1 MKKEEIQMSSHT
13 LYRWGGAV
21 TIVTAILIAVGGIL
35 RYLYLAQQVG
45 DLVTAQ
51 RFFSP
56 AYFLAVFA
64 ITALYVVQAIR
75 AGRLGF
81 AGYIL
86 LMLGVVFQ
94 IPAIFTWIA
103 ISSGLPWGHDAL
115 MYQWWGGVPF
125 LPVGTYLQII
135 GLIVFG
141 IATARAGVFPRW
153 AGYCLVIAALVDL
166 PVELPMIGNQ
176 LMGLWPISLVFLAV
190 GLAWM
195 GWTLWA
201 GKGETAAASQRAA
214 TMS

>member
-1 MKKEEIQMSSHT
+1 MSSHT

-21 TIVTAILIAVGGIL
+21 TIVTAILILVGGIL
-35 RYLYLAQQVG
+35 RYLSLGQQVG
-45 DLVTAQ
+45 GLDTAQ
-51 RFFSP
+51 LLYSP

-64 ITALYVVQAIR
+64 ITAVYIVQAMR

-86 LMLGVVFQ
+86 LMLGIIFQ
-94 IPAIFTWIA
+94 IPSIFTWIA
-103 ISSGLPWGHDAL
+103 ISSGMAWGHDAL

-125 LPVGTYLQII
+125 LPVGTYAEII
-135 GLIVFG
+135 GLILFG

-176 LMGLWPISLVFLAV
+176 LMWLWPISLIFLAV
-190 GLAWM
+190 GFIWM
-195 GWTLWA
+195 GWTLWS
-201 GKGETAAASQRAA
+201 GKGETTAASKRAA